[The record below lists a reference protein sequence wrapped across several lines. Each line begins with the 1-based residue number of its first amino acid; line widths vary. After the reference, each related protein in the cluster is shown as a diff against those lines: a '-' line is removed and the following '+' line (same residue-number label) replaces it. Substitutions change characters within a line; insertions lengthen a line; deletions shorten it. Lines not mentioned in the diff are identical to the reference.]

1 MFFLC
6 GDLSYHN
13 ESGWRSECE
22 VMENGGRM
30 RLDQAHAVQLT
41 NLPASDQDKGRKEGK
56 HGKGKG
62 KKAIHCTCIQLRSEI
77 WSGHLFVKF
86 APGG

>member
-1 MFFLC
+1 
-6 GDLSYHN
+6 
-13 ESGWRSECE
+13 
-22 VMENGGRM
+22 M